1 MKEAALRI
9 AGVLCAVAF
18 ALSST
23 SAAAQA
29 FPTKPIRMVVPY
41 PPGGTTDIVARPIAS
56 GLQEAL
62 GQPVVVENRPG
73 AGGNIGMDLVAKAA
87 PDGYTIAVSSVATL
101 AIGAS
106 LYSHLTY
113 DVLKD
118 LAPVTRIAAVP
129 NVLVVHPSV
138 PANSVRELIAYAK
151 ANPGKLHFGSAGN
164 GTTVHLSGEL
174 FKSMTGIDMQHIPY
188 KGAAPAMVDLLG
200 GRVQLMFDF
209 LSSSLTEIKA
219 KKLKA
224 LGVTGPKRS
233 PLLPNVPTIA
243 EAGVPGYEV
252 YAAFGVLT
260 TGGTPPA
267 VVRKL
272 NTEIVKLIATPGMKD
287 ILAKQGADPI
297 GDSPEE
303 FARSLK
309 REVEKWASVVKASGA
324 RVE

>member
-1 MKEAALRI
+1 MKQAGFRI
-9 AGVLCAVAF
+9 AGALCALAF
-18 ALSST
+18 ALSSAT
-23 SAAAQA
+23 AAAQSY
-29 FPTKPIRMVVPY
+29 PTKPIRMVVPY
-41 PPGGTTDIVARPIAS
+41 PPGGTTDIVARPVAK

-62 GQPVVVENRPG
+62 GQPVIVENRPG

-87 PDGYTIAVSSVATL
+87 PDGHTIAVSSVATL

-106 LYSHLTY
+106 LYSHLPY

-151 ANPGKLHFGSAGN
+151 ANPGKLQFGSAGN

-174 FKSMTGIDMQHIPY
+174 FKSLAGVNMQHIPY
-188 KGAAPAMVDLLG
+188 KGAAPAMIDLLG

-209 LSSSLTEIKA
+209 LSSSLTQIEA

-267 VVRKL
+267 IVRKL
-272 NTEIVKLIATPGMKD
+272 NAEIVKLIATPGMKD
-287 ILAKQGADPI
+287 ILARQGADPI
-297 GDSPEE
+297 GDKPEE

-309 REVEKWASVVKASGA
+309 QEVEKWAAVVKASGA
-324 RVE
+324 KVD